1 MEAMRMNQGYKSEC
15 AIVDKEPN
23 ADITRFF

>member
-1 MEAMRMNQGYKSEC
+1 MNQGYKSEC